1 MSVVMVV
8 KVLAVPLREY
18 LHPVIG
24 HGSLLQV
31 IVVVGVHITDFGVP
45 A

>member
-1 MSVVMVV
+1 MVMVV
-8 KVLAVPLREY
+8 KVLAVPLREC

-24 HGSLLQV
+24 HGSLLQF
-31 IVVVGVHITDFGVP
+31 IVVVGVHVVGFCVP